1 VVEHAVRF
9 VSGRIGTACAA
20 DSLTLALLAG
30 DPAAR
35 GVSGMAIC
43 DPTLRRPGLDTT
55 MTAPETSAVQMTLD
69 DGVATLSFNGSKSL
83 NVLGTP
89 LIEAL
94 TAALAR
100 LHDDASLRVLVLRG
114 AGDRAFSGGADVR
127 EMAAL
132 TPDSAAPF
140 ITRLKALCDALRAL
154 PVPVLARLPGWCLGA
169 GLEIAASCDLRVASA
184 DAKFGMPEVRV
195 GIPSVIHAALLPRLI
210 GQSAAAWLLFTGEAI
225 DADTAHRWG
234 LLHRVVPLR
243 ELDAAVSA
251 TARHLAA
258 LGPAVLRQQKALLR
272 AWETMP
278 LDDAMNASV
287 REFAR
292 AFVSGEPQ
300 RFMARFNQRG

>member
-1 VVEHAVRF
+1 MTPAEAPRLRTVV
-9 VSGRIGTACAA
+9 
-20 DSLTLALLAG
+20 
-30 DPAAR
+30 
-35 GVSGMAIC
+35 
-43 DPTLRRPGLDTT
+43 
-55 MTAPETSAVQMTLD
+55 D
-69 DGVATLSFNGSKSL
+69 DGVATLTFDGAKSL

-94 TAALAR
+94 TAALQR

-132 TPDSAAPF
+132 NPETAPAF
-140 ITRLKALCDALRAL
+140 ITRLKALCDALRTL

-169 GLEIAASCDLRVASA
+169 GLEIAAACDLRVASA

-195 GIPSVIHAALLPRLI
+195 GIPSVIHAALLPRLL

-234 LLHRVVPLR
+234 LVHRVVPLH
-243 ELDAAVSA
+243 ELDTAVNA

-258 LGPAVLRQQKALLR
+258 LGPAELRQQKALLR
-272 AWETMP
+272 AWEAMP
-278 LDDAMNASV
+278 LEDAMNASV
-287 REFAR
+287 GEFAR
-292 AFVSGEPQ
+292 AFATGEPQ
-300 RFMARFNQRG
+300 RFMAHFNQRT